1 MARWGEIFLC
11 VGEVRVEGEEEKKKN
26 TLLNDKL
33 FLVCAN

>member
-11 VGEVRVEGEEEKKKN
+11 VGEVRVEGEGEKN

-33 FLVCAN
+33 FLVCTN

>member
-1 MARWGEIFLC
+1 MARLGEIFLC
-11 VGEVRVEGEEEKKKN
+11 VGEVQVERRRKKN

>member
-1 MARWGEIFLC
+1 MVRQGEIFLC
-11 VGEVRVEGEEEKKKN
+11 VGELRVEKR